1 VPLQSFTVQRYRA
14 FRERTKI
21 ELRPLTLLFG
31 HNSAG
36 KSALLRLL
44 PLLRDSLVD
53 SRDPLF
59 LGSEATRGASF
70 SDLLSR
76 LHPTPVLG
84 IELASEDVS
93 SKYEIRYLA
102 DQRRQVLEHVV
113 RSQEGVERSL
123 HWTTNGSRYE
133 LRADKNVLGE
143 LELVIEGLSITGDGS
158 RLGQPTWDVPGAGEL
173 ESMQW
178 VDALRARV
186 QRRTPFGPRP
196 SGSLAA
202 DGRQAPAA
210 FAYAKIDESPVYDT
224 VCAFYREHLGHEIAV
239 APVGDDFRI
248 VIAPVSAPLVEID
261 LIDTGEGL
269 GQVLPV
275 AVALATAAHSDGPS
289 LLALEQPELHLH
301 PRLHEQL
308 ARWVCRSVGGAK
320 GPRLIV
326 ETHSENILLTVLLSI
341 IEGDIGVDDLVVYWV
356 HQLDDGQSL
365 AERVTFDELAR
376 PQGLWPPDVFQE
388 DAALAARLNRR
399 RLERIGR

>member
-1 VPLQSFTVQRYRA
+1 MD
-14 FRERTKI
+14 
-21 ELRPLTLLFG
+21 G
-31 HNSAG
+31 G
-36 KSALLRLL
+36 
-44 PLLRDSLVD
+44 
-53 SRDPLF
+53 DPLF

-84 IELASEDVS
+84 IELATEDTT
-93 SKYEIRYLA
+93 SKYEIRYLP
-102 DQRRQVLEHVV
+102 DQRRQVLERVV
-113 RSQEGVERSL
+113 RSQGGIERAL
-123 HWTTNGSRYE
+123 HWTTNASRYE

-143 LELVIEGLSITGDGS
+143 LDPVIEGLSITGDDS
-158 RLGQPTWDVPGAGEL
+158 LLGQPTWDVPGAGEL
-173 ESMQW
+173 KSMQW

-186 QRRTPFGPRP
+186 RRRTPFGPRP
-196 SGSLAA
+196 SGSLVA

-210 FAYAKIDESPVYDT
+210 FAYAKIDESPVYDA
-224 VCAFYREHLGHEIAV
+224 VCSFYRDHLGHEIAV

-248 VIAPVSAPLVEID
+248 VIAPVNAPLVEID

-275 AVALATAAHSDGPS
+275 AVALATAAHADGPS

-308 ARWVCRSVGGAK
+308 ARWLCRSVGSAK
-320 GPRLIV
+320 GPRVIV

-341 IEGDIGVDDLVVYWV
+341 IEGDIGVDDVVVYWV
-356 HQLDDGQSL
+356 HQLDNGQSL

-388 DAALAARLNRR
+388 DAALASRLNQK
-399 RLERIGR
+399 RLERLGR

>member
-1 VPLQSFTVQRYRA
+1 MSLQSFTVQRYRS

-36 KSALLRLL
+36 KSALLRML

-53 SRDPLF
+53 GRDPLF

-93 SKYEIRYLA
+93 AKYEIRYLA
-102 DQRRQVLEHVV
+102 DQRRQVLERVV
-113 RSQEGVERSL
+113 RSHMGVERSL
-123 HWTTNGSRYE
+123 HWTTDGSRYE
-133 LRADKNVLGE
+133 LRAGKNVLGE
-143 LELVIEGLSITGDGS
+143 LEPVIESLSIAGDAS
-158 RLGQPTWDVPGAGEL
+158 LLGRSTWEVPGAGEL

-196 SGSLAA
+196 FGALAA

-210 FAYAKIDESPVYDT
+210 FAYARIDESPVYDT
-224 VCAFYREHLGHEIAV
+224 VCTFYREHLGHEIAV

-275 AVALATAAHSDGPS
+275 AVALATAAHLAGPS

-301 PRLHEQL
+301 PRLHEHL
-308 ARWVCRSVGGAK
+308 ARWLCRSVGDAK
-320 GPRLIV
+320 GPRLII

-341 IEGDIGVDDLVVYWV
+341 IEGHIGADDVVVYWV